1 MDLLTEPFG
10 TSTLEWGALPLRIAL
25 GIVFAHSGW
34 GKWRR
39 GISGTGRWMES
50 LGVPFPQLNARM
62 VASLELVGGVLLL
75 AGLFTHWVAIPLA
88 ANMLVATWAEKYKI
102 GAPFQ
107 GSESAQGYELTIV
120 LGLASVA
127 LVLLGAGTFSLDSL
141 LR

>member
-10 TSTLEWGALPLRIAL
+10 TLTLEWAALPLRIAL
-25 GIVFAHSGW
+25 GIVFTHSGW

-39 GISGTGRWMES
+39 GIGGTGRWMES
-50 LGVPFPQLNARM
+50 LGIPFPQLNARM
-62 VASLELVGGVLLL
+62 VATLELAGGVLLL
-75 AGLFTHWVAIPLA
+75 GGLFTHWVAIPLA
-88 ANMLVATWAEKYKI
+88 ANMLVATWAEKFKL

-127 LVLLGAGTFSLDSL
+127 LVLLGAGTFSLDAL

>member
-10 TSTLEWGALPLRIAL
+10 TSTLEWGALSLRIAL
-25 GIVFAHSGW
+25 GIVFVHSGW

-50 LGVPFPQLNARM
+50 LGIPFPQLNARM
-62 VASLELVGGVLLL
+62 VASLELVGGLLL
-75 AGLFTHWVAIPLA
+75 IAGLFTHWVAIPLA

-120 LGLASVA
+120 LAFASVA
-127 LVLLGAGTFSLDSL
+127 LVLLGAGTFSLDEL